1 MQKALER
8 NLTNEQ
14 VMLFSISLQYNIGKF
29 IKDPNAYHIILKF
42 INLFSFFENH
52 LEFIYS
58 YISKHM
64 FDIATNKSGCC
75 AVQKIIELSNQSNK
89 TLLLNRIVKLMI
101 KLINEPQG
109 NFVIGFVISLKNNKI
124 NKEIALKIID
134 NNLLYMST
142 QKFSSIMIEKLIESG
157 GIEIRSLII
166 SKIFTENYIEELI
179 IDNNG
184 CSSKLY

>member
-1 MQKALER
+1 
-8 NLTNEQ
+8 
-14 VMLFSISLQYNIGKF
+14 MLFSITLQYNIGKF

-42 INLFSFFENH
+42 ISLFTLFENR

-58 YISKHM
+58 YISKNM
-64 FDIATNKSGCC
+64 YDIATNKSGCC

-89 TLLLNRIVKLMI
+89 TILLNRIVKLLL

-109 NFVIGFVISLKNNKI
+109 NYVIGFVISLKNNKI
-124 NKEIALKIID
+124 NREIALKIID
-134 NNLLYMST
+134 NNLVFMST

-166 SKIFTENYIEELI
+166 SKIFTEKYIEDLLL
-179 IDNNG
+179 DNNG
-184 CSSKLY
+184 CSSKYY